1 MSIPVSNSGRN
12 RHFQDRLSTKQSG
25 NKNKTLHRNLCD
37 SDHRRDTIDKKHIT
51 AVVLLDMSKAFDSI
65 DDNLLLVKFEDV
77 GASPL
82 AIQWVCSYLTSR
94 YQDVVIG
101 TAVSERLQQVV
112 YFPGGH
118 RWPGPFPLSIY
129 MNDLPYGSTTLFC
142 PVLRGR
148 HQSPSV
154 VPASRPITEITE
166 INQDLARIRNWCF
179 DNLNPDKTKLLLCG
193 SKQMAAKIDNFQLS
207 LLG

>member
-1 MSIPVSNSGRN
+1 
-12 RHFQDRLSTKQSG
+12 
-25 NKNKTLHRNLCD
+25 
-37 SDHRRDTIDKKHIT
+37 
-51 AVVLLDMSKAFDSI
+51 
-65 DDNLLLVKFEDV
+65 
-77 GASPL
+77 
-82 AIQWVCSYLTSR
+82 
-94 YQDVVIG
+94 
-101 TAVSERLQQVV
+101 
-112 YFPGGH
+112 
-118 RWPGPFPLSIY
+118 

-207 LLG
+207 LLGKPQVAQARNTVSIGEHRRASASIGIVASHLKYKDFSSMGKKPIVSVTN

>member
-1 MSIPVSNSGRN
+1 
-12 RHFQDRLSTKQSG
+12 
-25 NKNKTLHRNLCD
+25 
-37 SDHRRDTIDKKHIT
+37 
-51 AVVLLDMSKAFDSI
+51 
-65 DDNLLLVKFEDV
+65 
-77 GASPL
+77 
-82 AIQWVCSYLTSR
+82 
-94 YQDVVIG
+94 
-101 TAVSERLQQVV
+101 
-112 YFPGGH
+112 
-118 RWPGPFPLSIY
+118 

-148 HQSPSV
+148 HQAPSV

-207 LLG
+207 LLGKPQVAQARNTVSIGEHRRASALLRHI